1 MYFSTMDIVLVAIG
15 ILAVIGAA
23 ISFSAWRHAVRID
36 REAAEAENS
45 GVTST
50 V

>member
-1 MYFSTMDIVLVAIG
+1 MYFTTMDIVLSAIG
-15 ILAVIGAA
+15 LLALIGAA

-36 REAAEAENS
+36 REAAQAAND
-45 GVTST
+45 GVPST